1 MTILVAIAG
10 LAFLILIHEAGH
22 FFTALAVGMR
32 PRRFYVG
39 FPPALVKKTHKGVE
53 YGLGAIPLGGY
64 VKIPGMH
71 RPAASDLDVHFGPAL
86 HEEPRLLP
94 AVERVKRPLAKNDF
108 EAARAALA
116 DLEQAVSGVALS
128 QGAQR
133 SAQRGLNELAD
144 ALGPDSYWRQ
154 RTWKRLVVIGAGPA
168 ANLIFAILLLALVYM
183 IGIPSVASR
192 QVESVEP
199 GTPAAQAG
207 LQRGDTIIAIN
218 RVGTKRFSDVR
229 NAIQDSKGHP
239 LVLSVMRKGSV
250 PYAELP
256 AVRPTKRS
264 GVYIL
269 GFRPAVIRYKQ
280 YGPISAFGLAGRDTW
295 LVTKAMGNWLTHVTS
310 PQNRK
315 QISTPVGIVR
325 TSSEAVQSGYRDY
338 LAILALI
345 SLSLALLNL
354 LPLLPL
360 DGGHIAFSLIEGFRG
375 KAVSRVVYERVS
387 MIGIALILFIY
398 VIGITNDIG
407 NLRGG

>member
-32 PRRFYVG
+32 PRRFYIG
-39 FPPALVKKTHKGVE
+39 FPPALVKKMHKGVE
-53 YGLGAIPLGGY
+53 YGIGVVPLGGY

-71 RPAASDLDVHFGPAL
+71 RPAASDMDVHFSPAL

-94 AVERVKRPLAKNDF
+94 AVERVKRPLAESDF
-108 EAARAALA
+108 DSAR
-116 DLEQAVSGVALS
+116 VALEGLA
-128 QGAQR
+128 GAIEAVPLSAGAKR
-133 SAQRGLNELAD
+133 SAERGVTELAD
-144 ALGPDSYWRQ
+144 ALGADSYWRQ

-168 ANLIFAILLLALVYM
+168 ANLIFAVLLLALVYM

-192 QVESVEP
+192 QVQSVEP
-199 GTPAAQAG
+199 NTPAAQAG
-207 LQRGDTIIAIN
+207 LRPGDTIVAIN
-218 RVGTKRFSDVR
+218 RLRTTKFDDVR
-229 NAIQDSKGHP
+229 TAIQNSKGQP
-239 LVLSVMRKGSV
+239 LVVAVNRGRN
-250 PYAELP
+250 PYMELK
-256 AVRPTKRS
+256 AVRPVKRS

-269 GFRPAVIRYKQ
+269 GFRPTVIRYKH
-280 YGPISAFGLAGRDTW
+280 YGPVSAFRLAGGDTW
-295 LVTKAMGNWLTHVTS
+295 AVTKAMGNWLTHVTS

-315 QISTPVGIVR
+315 EISTPVGIVR
-325 TSSEAVQSGYRDY
+325 TSSEAVQSGFRDY

-360 DGGHIAFSLIEGFRG
+360 DGGHIAFSLIEGLRG

-407 NLRGG
+407 NIRGG

>member
-1 MTILVAIAG
+1 VTILLAIAG

-39 FPPALVKKTHKGVE
+39 FPPALVKREHNGVE
-53 YGLGAIPLGGY
+53 YGIGVVPLGGY

-71 RPAASDLDVHFGPAL
+71 RPAASDLDTFFGAAV

-94 AVERVKRPLAKNDF
+94 AVERVKRPLVKSDF
-108 EAARAALA
+108 EGARAALQGLEEA
-116 DLEQAVSGVALS
+116 VEQANLT

-133 SAQRGLNELAD
+133 SARRGLSELTD

-168 ANLIFAILLLALVYM
+168 ANLVFAILLLALVYM
-183 IGIPSVASR
+183 IGIPSAASR
-192 QVESVEP
+192 RVDSVDP
-199 GTPAAQAG
+199 NTPAARAG
-207 LQRGDTIIAIN
+207 LQPGDTIVGIN
-218 RVGTKRFSDVR
+218 RVGTPSFSDVR
-229 NAIQDSKGHP
+229 SAIQHSDGQP
-239 LVLSVMRKGSV
+239 LVISVLRNGEVTYK
-250 PYAELP
+250 ELKP
-256 AVRPTKRS
+256 VRPIKRS
-264 GVYIL
+264 GTYIL
-269 GFRPAVIRYKQ
+269 GFRPSVVRYKQ
-280 YGPISAFGLAGRDTW
+280 YGPIAALGLAGRDTW
-295 LVTKAMGNWLTHVTS
+295 LVTKAMGNWLVHVNS
-310 PQNRK
+310 PANRK

-325 TSSEAVQSGYRDY
+325 TSSEAARSGYRDY

-360 DGGHIAFSLIEGFRG
+360 DGGHIAFSIVEGMRG

-387 MIGIALILFIY
+387 MVGIALILFIY
-398 VIGITNDIG
+398 VIGISNDIG
-407 NLRGG
+407 SFTGG